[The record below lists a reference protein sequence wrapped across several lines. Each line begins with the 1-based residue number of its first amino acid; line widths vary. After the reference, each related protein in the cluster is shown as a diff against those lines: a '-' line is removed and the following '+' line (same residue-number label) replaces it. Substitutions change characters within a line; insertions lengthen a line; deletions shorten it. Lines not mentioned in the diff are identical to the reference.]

1 MRVGSLLAGLALCA
15 VSPASLLADDG
26 SRAPR
31 QLDLSPDTVVCILLQ
46 EDSFGPAL
54 QVELTPLG
62 RTVVTAITTTRI
74 GEAVPMV
81 FEGVVLSR
89 PVVREA
95 ITGGGLMIRGGES
108 EAWPVERLVER
119 LGACAGPDD
128 P

>member
-1 MRVGSLLAGLALCA
+1 MRVGSLLLGLALCA
-15 VSPASLLADDG
+15 VFPAPLMADDG

-31 QLDLSPDTVVCILLQ
+31 QLDLSPDTVDCILLQ

-54 QVELTPLG
+54 HVELTPLG

-89 PVVREA
+89 PVVHEA
-95 ITGGGLMIRGGES
+95 ITSGSLLISGGES
-108 EAWPVERLVER
+108 EAWPVEQLLER
-119 LGACAGPDD
+119 LGSCAGPDD